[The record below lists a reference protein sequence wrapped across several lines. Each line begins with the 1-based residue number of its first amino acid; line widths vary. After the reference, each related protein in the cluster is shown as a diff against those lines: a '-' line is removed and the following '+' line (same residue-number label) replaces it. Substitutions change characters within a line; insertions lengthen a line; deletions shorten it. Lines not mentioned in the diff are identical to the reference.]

1 MKATHRIALFSLA
14 TFATVFSLAYPSQ
27 AVMAQDEDETYAVTL
42 EDEEAAPAMVE
53 DRDDRMVDPG
63 VPTPRLGF
71 HGRIVSNGLRV
82 ERVDYGSVAFD
93 AGLERGDVIM
103 KVNGRR
109 LTSMSGYRRALL
121 EAVDYRD
128 GRVTLTVE
136 NVRWHTGESSQRY
149 INRTVYLPVPASS
162 HGGGFGG

>member
-14 TFATVFSLAYPSQ
+14 TLATAFSLTYPSH
-27 AVMAQDEDETYAVTL
+27 AAMAQEEDETYAITL

-53 DRDDRMVDPG
+53 ERDNRMVDPG
-63 VPTPRLGF
+63 IPTPRLGF
-71 HGRIVSNGLRV
+71 HGRIVSSGLRV
-82 ERVDYGSVAFD
+82 ERVDYGSLAFD
-93 AGLERGDVIM
+93 AGLERGDVIT

-121 EAVDYRD
+121 EAVNYRD

-136 NVRWHTGESSQRY
+136 NIRWHTGESSQRY
-149 INRTVYLPVPASS
+149 INRTVYLPAPASDHDGS
-162 HGGGFGG
+162 FGG